1 GERDRSVVVD
11 DGIARSRR
19 AAVKGFLRRA
29 NSGLRLDRY
38 REPLLGGT
46 SSASP
51 PHDDRYPD
59 QRLYSRDCQNKQ
71 RNEFGYFPTVVHS
84 VLRRLRRTRLSF
96 DVEFHVVAGHL
107 GDPHVRDVWPVWTGE
122 AAVELDADF
131 GLHPR
136 GAMHVV
142 RPESRLPGDNVDN
155 GFRGAVRFDRL
166 AATGQ
171 LQCRDADQ
179 RADDTPQSEAMCF

>member
-1 GERDRSVVVD
+1 MRTAASHRRFEYFRFSDADNLADRDVNQLAGQGDKDQPPCGERDRSVVVD

-59 QRLYSRDCQNKQ
+59 QRLYGRD
-71 RNEFGYFPTVVHS
+71 
-84 VLRRLRRTRLSF
+84 
-96 DVEFHVVAGHL
+96 
-107 GDPHVRDVWPVWTGE
+107 
-122 AAVELDADF
+122 
-131 GLHPR
+131 
-136 GAMHVV
+136 
-142 RPESRLPGDNVDN
+142 
-155 GFRGAVRFDRL
+155 
-166 AATGQ
+166 
-171 LQCRDADQ
+171 
-179 RADDTPQSEAMCF
+179 